1 MPPKT
6 RTKTLEPN
14 KRTPKNSGLRHR
26 KRLTRIVGLQNQRGG
41 TILGYGKRSTLVY
54 TIEDLLKHLPR
65 VLKICIA
72 SFALKNSKRTP
83 PLRCFYGGTISIESK
98 LNKDEAL
105 QSVAIKDCG
114 ESPKALSSVIGEVV
128 WNQKVH
134 KWFSQAD
141 AIVLTSLHPTT
152 SHLEVIHRRAPA
164 QLSSRAT
171 NRVKTLSRDATTIL
185 NNKSS
190 DRMASDPSMSTIQK
204 RVLPVYRECD
214 GSLID
219 LNIMHRMQESE
230 LLRMCTRVLQFLVLL
245 HAKHHIHMDIKPD
258 NILFTFTS
266 EVANNKNSV
275 GAVVACDFCLSD
287 YETLEIATQVAA
299 RIRRKGQFPQGTD
312 GYMSPLLTIDD
323 VENIVHPMF
332 RAVAKVCSNKEI
344 TASHLITMIDAAKK
358 NIDANIYCVDLH
370 SLALSLLDI
379 ILPVYP
385 ASSSSH
391 EDCVRTLRTALK
403 NFPRIKTLLPK
414 LMYLGGGADD
424 DPTAFR
430 DAASALAAVQALMSR

>member
-1 MPPKT
+1 MPPKIM
-6 RTKTLEPN
+6 TKTLA
-14 KRTPKNSGLRHR
+14 PKKKCTRRSGRR
-26 KRLTRIVGLQNQRGG
+26 QRERMTRIVASKNQHGG

-54 TIEDLLKHLPR
+54 TVEDLLKHLPR

-72 SFALKNSKRTP
+72 SFALKNSKRAP
-83 PLRCFYGGTISIESK
+83 PPRCFYGGTISIESK
-98 LNKDEAL
+98 LINDAAL

-114 ESPKALSSVIGEVV
+114 ESPKALSSVIGEVT

-134 KWFSQAD
+134 KWFSQAN
-141 AIVLTSLHPTT
+141 AIALTSLHPAT
-152 SHLEVIHRRAPA
+152 SHLEVIHRRAPI
-164 QLSSRAT
+164 QSSSRVT

-185 NNKSS
+185 KNKSS
-190 DRMASDPSMSTIQK
+190 DRTPSDPSVATIQK

-219 LNIMHRMQESE
+219 LNIMHRMQETE
-230 LLRMCTRVLQFLVLL
+230 LLLMCTRVLQFLVVL

-258 NILFTFTS
+258 NVLFTFTPD
-266 EVANNKNSV
+266 EEAY
-275 GAVVACDFCLSD
+275 DFCLSD
-287 YETLEIATQVAA
+287 YETLENATQVAA
-299 RIRRKGQFPQGTD
+299 RVRRKGQFPQGTD

-323 VENIVHPMF
+323 VENRVHPMF
-332 RAVAKVCSNKEI
+332 RAVAKVCRNKDV
-344 TASHLITMIDAAKK
+344 TASHLIGMIDAAKK

-370 SLALSLLDI
+370 SLALTLLDI

-391 EDCVRTLRTALK
+391 EDIVRTLRTALK
-403 NFPRIKTLLPK
+403 SFPRIKALLSK
-414 LMYLGGGADD
+414 LMYLGAGQDD

-430 DAASALAAVQALMSR
+430 DAASALAAVRALMAAGR